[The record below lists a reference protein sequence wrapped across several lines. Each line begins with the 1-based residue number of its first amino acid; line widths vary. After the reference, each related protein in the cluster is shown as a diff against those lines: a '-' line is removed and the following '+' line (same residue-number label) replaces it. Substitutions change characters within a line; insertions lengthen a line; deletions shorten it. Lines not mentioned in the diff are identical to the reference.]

1 MVVAVG
7 LAWIFSV
14 GGSCP
19 SHGAECRRCGWAPP
33 KTTATLTVRRTA
45 ELVEALGRV
54 RPGTTILLEDGVYRL
69 RRMLD
74 ISVPDVVLR
83 GKRGDR
89 SQVVLCGNGMDERK
103 VGVALSV
110 NAPRVVVADL
120 TVGSVGFHGIQVRGE
135 QGASNVVLHNI
146 LVIDTGQQ
154 LVKGSTAEN
163 GKTADHGLIAC
174 SAFEYSDHAP
184 SDYTNGVDILKGKGW
199 VIRDNFF
206 LRIRGPREKGWGA
219 GPAILFWVGSQ
230 DTAVERNL
238 VLDCYRGIAL
248 GLVSRSSGPQKDE
261 KNPFDHRGGVI
272 RNNVVCNLNPWADE
286 GIEANDSPGVRVEHN
301 TVLVEGKL
309 PWSISI
315 RFSATTA
322 LVRNNL
328 SNRQILLREGARAE
342 LKGNVTDARSDWFVE
357 PRRGI
362 LRLAR
367 GDLGAIDIGV
377 PIPEVQTDFDRSP
390 RTSGAGPDAGAFEY
404 VGTRTQ
410 R

>member
-1 MVVAVG
+1 
-7 LAWIFSV
+7 
-14 GGSCP
+14 
-19 SHGAECRRCGWAPP
+19 
-33 KTTATLTVRRTA
+33 
-45 ELVEALGRV
+45 
-54 RPGTTILLEDGVYRL
+54 
-69 RRMLD
+69 
-74 ISVPDVVLR
+74 VVLR

-89 SQVVLCGNGMDERK
+89 SQVVLCGDGMNERK

-110 NAPRVVVADL
+110 SAPRVVVADL
-120 TVGSVGFHGIQVRGE
+120 TVGAVGFHGIQVRGE

-163 GKTADHGLIAC
+163 GRTADHGLIAC

-199 VIRDNFF
+199 VVRDNFF

-219 GPAILFWVGSQ
+219 GPAVLFWVGSQ
-230 DTAVERNL
+230 DTTVER
-238 VLDCYRGIAL
+238 
-248 GLVSRSSGPQKDE
+248 
-261 KNPFDHRGGVI
+261 
-272 RNNVVCNLNPWADE
+272 NLNPWADE
-286 GIEANDSPGVRVEHN
+286 GIEANDSPGVRIDHN

-322 LVRNNL
+322 LARNNL
-328 SNRQILLREGARAE
+328 SNRQILLRDGAHAE

-367 GDLGAIDIGV
+367 GDLGAIDVGV

-390 RTSGAGPDAGAFEY
+390 RTSGAGPDAGAFES